1 MNISIREKLADSLIE
16 LAENIKANTSEID
29 EEQAIGIMKLVA
41 HKPLS
46 KEEAALHL
54 NMSTKKF
61 DLLVKEGYFPKGRK
75 RVGWKEKAWYED
87 EIDKAFKRLEE

>member
-1 MNISIREKLADSLIE
+1 MNILKHFTELLRSTADKID
-16 LAENIKANTSEID
+16 AGNCEIN
-29 EEQAIGIMKLVA
+29 EEQAVKIMKLIA
-41 HKPLS
+41 HQPLS
-46 KEEAALHL
+46 KEEAAIHL

-75 RVGWKEKAWYED
+75 RIGWKELAWYED

>member
-1 MNISIREKLADSLIE
+1 MSILKYFTELLRSTADKID
-16 LAENIKANTSEID
+16 AGNCEIN
-29 EEQAIGIMKLVA
+29 EEQAVKIMKLIA
-41 HKPLS
+41 HQPLS
-46 KEEAALHL
+46 KEEAAIHL

-75 RVGWKEKAWYED
+75 RVGFKEKVWYED